1 MVLIPARTWDGTTRV
16 AVEEVVGILL
26 PLPFFLRNGASFL
39 PYWQPGP
46 VSETPVPL
54 VVAVGYTVV
63 AHYTVAADYIAVADR
78 PPELPVHLD
87 LLHPIQGQKQET
99 D

>member
-1 MVLIPARTWDGTTRV
+1 MVQIPARTWDGTTRV

-46 VSETPVPL
+46 ASEMLVPL
-54 VVAVGYTVV
+54 VVAADYTVV

-78 PPELPVHLD
+78 PLELPVHLG
-87 LLHPIQGQKQET
+87 LLHLIQAQKQET